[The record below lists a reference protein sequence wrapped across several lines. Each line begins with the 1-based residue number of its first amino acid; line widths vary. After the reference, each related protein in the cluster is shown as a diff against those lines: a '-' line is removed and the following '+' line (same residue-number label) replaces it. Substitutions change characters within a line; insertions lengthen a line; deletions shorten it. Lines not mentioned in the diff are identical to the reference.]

1 VHDNQ
6 CLGSGVLGMMRD
18 GWPVTAT
25 IHRPITVDQELD
37 LAHASGLGRRISL
50 RPWYHFLRMQQ
61 RVGP

>member
-1 VHDNQ
+1 
-6 CLGSGVLGMMRD
+6 MMRD